1 MDQLIVISLGLNIPQ
16 TIAKP
21 AAPNVM
27 ALRLEGLPGPRR
39 PEMALLTSLTSDMPG
54 LIVMTREDYLPTQ
67 ILSC

>member
-21 AAPNVM
+21 SAPKVM

-67 ILSC
+67 ILSY